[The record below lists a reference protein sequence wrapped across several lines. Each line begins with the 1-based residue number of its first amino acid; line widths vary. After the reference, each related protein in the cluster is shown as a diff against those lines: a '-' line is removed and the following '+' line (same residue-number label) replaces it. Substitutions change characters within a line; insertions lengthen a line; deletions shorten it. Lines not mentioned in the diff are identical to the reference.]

1 MINSVWMVLNV
12 RQDKEGNPREKLAAI
27 GSYDKTPDL
36 PAIHPDKATVENM
49 LEALQM
55 NYPKEKFRLAEFIRS
70 N

>member
-49 LEALQM
+49 L
-55 NYPKEKFRLAEFIRS
+55 
-70 N
+70 